1 MSKIRLTE
9 SELIQIIKR
18 VINEQSSYPMT
29 GTPQG
34 GGAYTRGRPL
44 NVPTD
49 PYYYA
54 YENGKVY
61 TRKKT
66 ESSFREVTNPV
77 VNKTGDNKAWCAID
91 IKYGHI
97 LNIPDNTGAKYCG
110 KYTNMFSQYTGKRI
124 DLY

>member
-1 MSKIRLTE
+1 MNKTRITE
-9 SELIQIIKR
+9 SQLIQIIKR
-18 VINEQSSYPMT
+18 VINEQGISRSVQS
-29 GTPQG
+29 GNI
-34 GGAYTRGRPL
+34 YTRSKPL
-44 NVPTD
+44 NVPDD

-61 TRKKT
+61 TKKKT
-66 ESSFREVTNPV
+66 ESSFREVTNPT

-97 LNIPDNTGAKYCG
+97 LEIPDLVGQNYCG
-110 KYTNMFSQYTGKRI
+110 KYTNMFSQYTGKRT

>member
-1 MSKIRLTE
+1 MKKIRLTE

-18 VINEQSSYPMT
+18 VINEQWTSHSVQS
-29 GTPQG
+29 GNI
-34 GGAYTRGRPL
+34 YTRNKPL
-44 NVPTD
+44 NVPDD

-61 TRKKT
+61 TKKKT
-66 ESSFREVTNPV
+66 ESSFKEVTNPT
-77 VNKTGDNKAWCAID
+77 VNKTGDNKAWCTID

-97 LNIPDNTGAKYCG
+97 LEIPDTVGEKYCR

-124 DLY
+124 D